1 MKEDHRRSIA
11 VRDGANNDEEEI
23 RQLIERIRRME
34 ELLDT
39 VLAHPHD
46 IPRIRPALKALSA
59 YYESG
64 QWLADYEADEQGLL
78 PPDLKRGVLG
88 QDTLY
93 NLLPD
98 YDHILKGD
106 SHMKQISHEE
116 LPEYG
121 ITTNHNIMDNG
132 ERRFRLGGAD
142 GSVYIRTEA
151 SEDSGWQNSHY
162 HTRLSELCI
171 VQSGWVYYAELI
183 DGQVEA
189 RKYTA
194 GEHFIIRPMI
204 AHNSWMA
211 PNSILHTVKF
221 GDCSNADWIP
231 APELDE
237 LVRAMEVPHG

>member
-1 MKEDHRRSIA
+1 MREDRIA
-11 VRDGANNDEEEI
+11 
-23 RQLIERIRRME
+23 RIRHME

-46 IPRIRPALKALSA
+46 ISRIRPALEELNFYYFGGPWLS
-59 YYESG
+59 
-64 QWLADYEADEQGLL
+64 DYEADEQGLL
-78 PPDLKRGVLG
+78 PPDLKRGVLA

-106 SHMKQISHEE
+106 SHMKQISQEE

-121 ITTNHNIMDNG
+121 ITTSHNIMDNG

-151 SEDSGWQNSHY
+151 TVCSGWQNSHY
-162 HTRLSELCI
+162 HTRLSEMCI
-171 VQSGWVYYAELI
+171 VQEGWVYYAELI
-183 DGQVEA
+183 DGKVEA

-194 GEHFIIRPMI
+194 GEHFLIRPMI
-204 AHNSWMA
+204 AHNSYMG
-211 PNSILHTVKF
+211 PNAILHTVKF
-221 GDCSNADWIP
+221 GDCSNADWCP
-231 APELDE
+231 APQLDT
-237 LVRAMEVPHG
+237 LVRELPVPTDQKEGGS